1 MHGISFRYVLVDPE
15 FFQKISSHRIPGRTA
30 LDDSNLNPYRF
41 RSARLGNSKVE
52 LNITE
57 ATINELLTN
66 VTFSLL
72 SLGLYTDDTT
82 VQATEFRSTYDFSQ
96 PINLILPYALCLA
109 AGLGIVIMGL
119 VALKHNGVPATDGF
133 VQIMLATRGRTEL
146 ERLVLE
152 KALVDAD
159 TATRELGDLK
169 IRYGKLVVSGEGPRM
184 HGFGT
189 VNETIS
195 LLKEK

>member
-1 MHGISFRYVLVDPE
+1 VLADPE
-15 FFQKISSHRIPGRTA
+15 SFQKMSSHHILARIA

-41 RSARLGNSKVE
+41 RSARVGDSKVE

-57 ATINELLTN
+57 AAINESLTN
-66 VTFSLL
+66 ITFSLL

-82 VQATEFRSTYDFSQ
+82 VQATELRSTYDFSQ

-133 VQIMLATRGRTEL
+133 IQIMLATRGRTEL

-169 IRYGKLVVSGEGPRM
+169 IRYGKLVVSSKSPRIYS
-184 HGFGT
+184 FGT
-189 VNETIS
+189 VNETTS